1 MRRRAS
7 GILLHITSLPSA
19 YGIGDMGPW
28 AYRFADFLF
37 QTGQSF
43 WQVLPLNPTSPSSG
57 DSPYHSVSAFA
68 GNPLLI
74 SPALLVKD
82 GLLTLAEL
90 DPPPCFPKERVHFRS
105 VIAYKGKLFK
115 RAYLRFKAKA
125 DRDEFEN
132 FCRQNADWLDDFVL
146 FNAIKSCFRKRSWS
160 EWPRLLR
167 DRKSVAVQIALKKLD
182 RFVERGKFLQYIFFK
197 QWKRLKVY
205 CNQRGIQILG
215 DIPIYVNYESS
226 DLWANPELFKLDK
239 EKKPV
244 AVAGVPPDY
253 FSATGQLWGHPLYRW
268 NKLKATGYRWW
279 IGRIKR
285 NLSLFDALRIDH
297 FRGFVAYWEIPAGEK
312 TAINGHWVKA
322 PGADFFKHLLKRF
335 HCLPIIAEDLGTIT
349 PEVKEI
355 MHRFQFP
362 GMRLLLFAF
371 GEDFPSS
378 SYLPHNLEKNCV
390 VYTGT
395 HDNNTVK
402 GWFEKEA
409 TVHERSRL
417 FRYLGRRV
425 PINELHWEMIRLAMM
440 SPARLAIFPMQD
452 ILGLGDESRMNRPA
466 KTEGNWKWRLLP
478 GQLTP
483 TLAGNLREMTEIY
496 ERV

>member
-182 RFVERGKFLQYIFFK
+182 RFVERGKFLQYIF
-197 QWKRLKVY
+197 
-205 CNQRGIQILG
+205 
-215 DIPIYVNYESS
+215 
-226 DLWANPELFKLDK
+226 
-239 EKKPV
+239 
-244 AVAGVPPDY
+244 
-253 FSATGQLWGHPLYRW
+253 
-268 NKLKATGYRWW
+268 
-279 IGRIKR
+279 
-285 NLSLFDALRIDH
+285 
-297 FRGFVAYWEIPAGEK
+297 
-312 TAINGHWVKA
+312 
-322 PGADFFKHLLKRF
+322 
-335 HCLPIIAEDLGTIT
+335 
-349 PEVKEI
+349 
-355 MHRFQFP
+355 
-362 GMRLLLFAF
+362 
-371 GEDFPSS
+371 
-378 SYLPHNLEKNCV
+378 
-390 VYTGT
+390 
-395 HDNNTVK
+395 
-402 GWFEKEA
+402 
-409 TVHERSRL
+409 
-417 FRYLGRRV
+417 
-425 PINELHWEMIRLAMM
+425 
-440 SPARLAIFPMQD
+440 
-452 ILGLGDESRMNRPA
+452 
-466 KTEGNWKWRLLP
+466 
-478 GQLTP
+478 
-483 TLAGNLREMTEIY
+483 
-496 ERV
+496 